1 MTRLKNRRVRLQ
13 AAAAVLAALLLAGL
27 AVLALRGGA
36 DRTPAPQG
44 HWQTVSAE
52 VQTLQL
58 TSTGKVAPVRLV
70 DVISP
75 AAGVMEALQV
85 SIGDTVQ
92 QGQALGR
99 IASPELLAQLRTA
112 EAALLRSRLQDGADL
127 SDGVPTEVLTAQ
139 RRLLTAQT
147 ALTTARA
154 RQAESAELY
163 SKGIVSR
170 NDDEAAQNA
179 VAEADMQLAQAREEL
194 KASQRKYAP
203 DQLKAFALELDNKAA
218 ELALLRERRQRLALT
233 APLSGVVLY
242 PQTTDPRNFE
252 GPREPVVGARVA
264 ADQAVLAIGDTS
276 SYLIHATC
284 TEAEFAW
291 LRVGAEVEVSLTALP
306 QEVLKSSVV
315 KVLGQARSQRMGGFG
330 DETYEFVVALPAPGQ
345 SLPEA
350 LRESIRIGGTA
361 QLKVTQ
367 KSAGVQTT
375 VPMAALVW
383 AADGSAQVRWRASP
397 GDAPTLKSVRV
408 ARAGLDEV
416 TLRDPLEGEV
426 WVPAAPADA
435 GEAPEAGGLSRL
447 LGWE

>member
-1 MTRLKNRRVRLQ
+1 MTRLNRRRVMGLLL
-13 AAAAVLAALLLAGL
+13 AAAVLLAGL
-27 AVLALRGGA
+27 AALALRGAA

-44 HWQTVSAE
+44 HWQPVSAE

-58 TSTGKVAPVRLV
+58 TSTGKVAPARLV

-75 AAGVMEALQV
+75 AAGVMETLQV

-99 IASPELLAQLRTA
+99 IASPELLAQLRAA
-112 EAALLRSRLQDGADL
+112 EAALLRSQLQDGADL
-127 SDGVPTEVLTAQ
+127 SDGVPTEVLNAQ

-154 RQAESAELY
+154 REAESAELY

-170 NDDEAAQNA
+170 NDDEAARNA
-179 VAEADMQLAQAREEL
+179 VTEADMQVAQAREEL
-194 KASQRKYAP
+194 KASQRKFAP
-203 DQLKAFALELDNKAA
+203 DQLKAVALELDNKAA
-218 ELALLRERRQRLALT
+218 ELALLRERQQRLALT

-242 PQTTDPRNFE
+242 PQTTDPRSFE
-252 GPREPVVGARVA
+252 GPREPVVGARVT
-264 ADQAVLAIGDTS
+264 ADQAIMAIGDTS
-276 SYLIHATC
+276 SFLIHATC

-291 LRVGAEVEVSLTALP
+291 LRVGAEVEVTLTALP
-306 QEVLKSSVV
+306 QEVLKSTVV
-315 KVLGQARSQRMGGFG
+315 KVLGQSRSQRGGGFG
-330 DETYEFVVALPAPGQ
+330 DEAYEFVVALPAPGQ
-345 SLPEA
+345 SLPAA
-350 LRESIRIGGTA
+350 LREGIRIGGTA

-367 KSAGVQTT
+367 KSAGAQTA

-383 AADGSAQVRWRASP
+383 APDGSAQVRWRASP
-397 GDAPTLKSVRV
+397 ENAPTLRAVRV

-416 TLRDPLEGEV
+416 VLRDPLDGEV
-426 WVPAAPADA
+426 WVPATATTADT
-435 GEAPEAGGLSRL
+435 EEMPEAGGLSRL